1 MKLVGN
7 PGKGGKMKRAFGR
20 VELEWDLWDFCGG
33 GCKEGEGASVRCVRT
48 SGWARRRKGQ
58 LEWTDFLGRRRRR
71 EPKAEKDLDLVGGED
86 ERKKLGR
93 IGVGGGP
100 RTSGVERGD
109 RVWGSTLGGQRR
121 RREEVGDKS
130 RFI

>member
-1 MKLVGN
+1 VCEDEWVG
-7 PGKGGKMKRAFGR
+7 
-20 VELEWDLWDFCGG
+20 EET
-33 GCKEGEGASVRCVRT
+33 EGAVGVDR
-48 SGWARRRKGQ
+48 
-58 LEWTDFLGRRRRR
+58 FLGRRRRR

-109 RVWGSTLGGQRR
+109 RVWGSTFGGQRR